1 MVKAASKST
10 SGSTVKKTAAAKKT
24 SSRTPKSP
32 VKRARAKNKP
42 PVQATSESPVQAVN
56 EPPEQEEIV
65 ALQQRLE
72 TVEQKFSQGLSALVA
87 EMEALRTALT
97 AKSPKVEITQET
109 LGSLFT
115 ELMQKNIGEQLGSVT
130 GTLRRIEERV
140 GFIGNR
146 LKSSGGGQGR
156 NRPWRRDQS
165 SNTRPKGQQNAPRPG
180 QGQDWTPPSAA
191 SVQGHFAPR
200 SVGGDHL
207 AIQED
212 EE

>member
-1 MVKAASKST
+1 MAKAASKST

-24 SSRTPKSP
+24 SSRTRKSP
-32 VKRARAKNKP
+32 VKRTR
-42 PVQATSESPVQAVN
+42 ATSEPPVQAVN
-56 EPPEQEEIV
+56 EPPVQEEIV

-72 TVEQKFSQGLSALVA
+72 TLEEKFSQGLSALVA
-87 EMEALRTALT
+87 EMGALRTALI
-97 AKSPKVEITQET
+97 AKSPKAEITQET

-156 NRPWRRDQS
+156 NRTWRRDQS
-165 SNTRPKGQQNAPRPG
+165 SNARPKGQQNVPRPG
-180 QGQDWTPPSAA
+180 QGQNWTPPSAA

-200 SVGGDHL
+200 SMSRDHL
-207 AIQED
+207 AHQED

>member
-1 MVKAASKST
+1 MAKAASKST

-24 SSRTPKSP
+24 SSRTRKSP
-32 VKRARAKNKP
+32 EKRIRAASNP
-42 PVQATSESPVQAVN
+42 PVQEA
-56 EPPEQEEIV
+56 IV

-72 TVEQKFSQGLSALVA
+72 TLEEKFSQVLSALVA
-87 EMEALRTALT
+87 EMGALRTAVT
-97 AKSPKVEITQET
+97 AKSPNAEMTQET
-109 LGSLFT
+109 LGALFV
-115 ELMQKNIGEQLGSVT
+115 ELMQKNIGEQLGPVT

-156 NRPWRRDQS
+156 NKSWRRDQS
-165 SNTRPKGQQNAPRPG
+165 SNARSNSQQNALRSG
-180 QGQDWTPPSAA
+180 QGQNWTPPSAA

-200 SVGGDHL
+200 SMSRDHL
-207 AIQED
+207 AVQED